1 MTSTEI
7 VRIIETELSR
17 NGISKGQFYKD
28 CDVSSATF
36 SQWRSGTYYPSLSAL
51 RRIADYLNLALA
63 ISPDGLPTLLSHGEE
78 PGKEER
84 PEMEP
89 VSDDQLKFALFR
101 GADTEITDAMLDEV
115 KRFAKMVALM
125 EEDKKKH
132 GRVGKAD

>member
-7 VRIIETELSR
+7 VRTIETELSR

-36 SQWRSGTYYPSLSAL
+36 SKWRSGTYYPSLSAL

-78 PGKEER
+78 TGKEER

-89 VSDDQLKFALFR
+89 VSDEQLKFALFR

>member
-1 MTSTEI
+1 MASTEI
-7 VRIIETELSR
+7 VRTIETELSR

-51 RRIADYLNLALA
+51 RRIAEYLHLALA
-63 ISPDGLPTLLSHGEE
+63 ISPDGLPTLLPNSEINA
-78 PGKEER
+78 KEEVSD
-84 PEMEP
+84 MEP
-89 VSDDQLKFALFR
+89 ISDEQLKFALFR

-132 GRVGKAD
+132 GRIGKAN

>member
-51 RRIADYLNLALA
+51 KRIAEYLHMALA
-63 ISPDGLPTLLSHGEE
+63 ISPDGNPTLISTQKENEKEVLPDIE
-78 PGKEER
+78 PA
-84 PEMEP
+84 
-89 VSDDQLKFALFR
+89 SDAQLKFALFK
-101 GADTEITDAMLDEV
+101 GADVEITDAMLDKV
-115 KRFAKMVALM
+115 KEFARMVAIT
-125 EEDKKKH
+125 EAYEH
-132 GRVGKAD
+132 NESRGNV

>member
-78 PGKEER
+78 TGKEER

-89 VSDDQLKFALFR
+89 VSDEQLKFALFR
-101 GADTEITDAMLDEV
+101 GADTEITDAMLDED

>member
-7 VRIIETELSR
+7 VRTIETELSR

-78 PGKEER
+78 TGKEER

-89 VSDDQLKFALFR
+89 VSDEQLKFALFR